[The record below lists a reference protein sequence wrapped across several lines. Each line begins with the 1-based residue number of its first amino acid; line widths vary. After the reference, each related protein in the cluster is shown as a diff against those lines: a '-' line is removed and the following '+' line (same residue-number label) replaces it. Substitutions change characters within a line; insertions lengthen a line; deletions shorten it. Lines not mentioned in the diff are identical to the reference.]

1 MAFCR
6 SDLWNWRACDA
17 YSIDILIQHG
27 KLSRDRECGKAAS
40 TGFSLKAEIRKSTP
54 LWTLSFALRFPES
67 SHPRMLLSLGRVDTR
82 LQP

>member
-40 TGFSLKAEIRKSTP
+40 TGFSLKAEIRKSTQ
-54 LWTLSFALRFPES
+54 SG
-67 SHPRMLLSLGRVDTR
+67 H
-82 LQP
+82 